1 MMIYSAQIREAVVRK
16 AAMRAASQ
24 REIAREFGVAVTTVQ
39 NWLRQHRNG
48 SEVAMA
54 ERAKRP
60 QDWTAEERLQALI
73 ETAGLS
79 AEALGSWCR
88 GHGLHT
94 HHLAQWRREL
104 TAGRSG
110 DKAAQGAVRAL
121 REENRTL
128 KKALRRKEKALA
140 ETAALL
146 VLKKKAEAIW
156 GEREDD

>member
-1 MMIYSAQIREAVVRK
+1 MNYSREVREAAVRK
-16 AAMRAASQ
+16 AATRAAPQ
-24 REIAREFGVAVTTVQ
+24 REIAREFGVSVTTVQ
-39 NWLRQHRNG
+39 NWLRQHRND

-54 ERAKRP
+54 EQAKRP
-60 QDWTAEERLQALI
+60 QDWTATERLDALI

-79 AEALGSWCR
+79 EDALGSWCR

-104 TAGRSG
+104 TAGRPG
-110 DKAAQGAVRAL
+110 DKASREDLRAL
-121 REENRTL
+121 REENRSL

-146 VLKKKAEAIW
+146 VLKKKADAIW

>member
-1 MMIYSAQIREAVVRK
+1 MNFSSEIREAVVRK
-16 AAMRAASQ
+16 AAVRAAPQ
-24 REIAREFGVAVTTVQ
+24 WEIAREFGISKTTVQ
-39 NWLRQHRNG
+39 NWLRQHRKH
-48 SEVAMA
+48 SEVAMT

-60 QDWTAEERLQALI
+60 RDWTAEKRLEALI

-79 AEALGSWCR
+79 EEALGAWCR
-88 GHGLHT
+88 RHGLHS

-104 TAGRSG
+104 TAAPSTEQTSRERL
-110 DKAAQGAVRAL
+110 RAL
-121 REENRTL
+121 REENRDL

-156 GEREDD
+156 GEGEDD

>member
-1 MMIYSAQIREAVVRK
+1 MNHSAEVREAAVRK
-16 AAMRAASQ
+16 AATRAAPQ
-24 REIAREFGVAVTTVQ
+24 REIAREFGVSVTTVQ
-39 NWLRQHRNG
+39 NWLRQYRHNG
-48 SEVAMA
+48 GGTMA
-54 ERAKRP
+54 RRAKRP
-60 QDWTAEERLQALI
+60 QEWTAVERLQALI
-73 ETAGLS
+73 DTAGLS
-79 AEALGSWCR
+79 EEELGSWCR

-104 TAGRSG
+104 TGADAGTQVSRETL
-110 DKAAQGAVRAL
+110 RAL
-121 REENRTL
+121 REENRSL